1 MRVRCGKLAKMVEW
15 ESDSGTEGGDF
26 VVIEVPARPHF
37 RRLGDSRRDF
47 VIALTPHLGPTS
59 VTTSFSIYH
68 LELVH
73 LVVRVCVSVDP
84 DDRLLIRHDDSQF
97 GSPRPCRGRRKLVMT
112 P

>member
-1 MRVRCGKLAKMVEW
+1 MRVRCGKLAKMLEW
-15 ESDSGTEGGDF
+15 ESDSGTEDGDF

-37 RRLGDSRRDF
+37 RRPRDSRRDF

-59 VTTSFSIYH
+59 VTTRFSIYH

-84 DDRLLIRHDDSQF
+84 DDRLLIRRDDSQF
-97 GSPRPCRGRRKLVMT
+97 CSRDPVEAAQSL
-112 P
+112 

>member
-1 MRVRCGKLAKMVEW
+1 MRARCGKVAKAIEC
-15 ESDSGTEGGDF
+15 ESDYGTEDGEF
-26 VVIEVPARPHF
+26 IVIEVPARPHF
-37 RRLGDSRRDF
+37 RRVGDSRREF
-47 VIALTPHLGPTS
+47 ITALTPHLGPTS

-97 GSPRPCRGRRKLVMT
+97 GSPRPCRGRRKLAMT

>member
-1 MRVRCGKLAKMVEW
+1 M
-15 ESDSGTEGGDF
+15 
-26 VVIEVPARPHF
+26 IEVPARPHF
-37 RRLGDSRRDF
+37 RRVGDSRREF
-47 VIALTPHLGPTS
+47 ITALTPHLGPTS

-97 GSPRPCRGRRKLVMT
+97 GSRDPVEAAESLR
-112 P
+112 